1 MLLKHAN
8 RYDLYSVK
16 VFSPIELADIGFDVL
31 KLVILMSV
39 IDDTLGY
46 HKPLLR
52 ENPLQARKGL
62 A

>member
-16 VFSPIELADIGFDVL
+16 VYRFRRFKAGDFDVSDRRHSGIPQTL
-31 KLVILMSV
+31 KTDPLEA
-39 IDDTLGY
+39 
-46 HKPLLR
+46 LLR